1 MQQVAEN
8 LQSAHTAKTP
18 AKAQPA
24 ITLSPKERFINREL
38 SWLAFNLR
46 VMEEAKTTRYPLL
59 ERLRFRSITAQ
70 KLDHY
75 SMDRVYGLHRPV
87 KHRPD
92 ETRGP
97 KQAGYGKQE

>member
-8 LQSAHTAKTP
+8 LQSAPTAKTP

-46 VMEEAKTTRYPLL
+46 VMEEANNTRYQLL
-59 ERLRFRSITAQ
+59 ERLRFLSISANN
-70 KLDHY
+70 LDEFF
-75 SMDRVYGLHRPV
+75 MFRGAGLIGPV
-87 KHRPD
+87 
-92 ETRGP
+92 
-97 KQAGYGKQE
+97 QAGIEGNTKDDLTPR